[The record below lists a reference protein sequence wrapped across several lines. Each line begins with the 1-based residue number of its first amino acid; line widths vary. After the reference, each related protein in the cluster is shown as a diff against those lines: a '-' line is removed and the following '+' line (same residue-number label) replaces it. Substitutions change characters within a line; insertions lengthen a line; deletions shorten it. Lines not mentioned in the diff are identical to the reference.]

1 MPWDVSNKE
10 DRGGRL
16 LGLILSSGWL
26 VNLYRG
32 NVINYHTATA
42 ELLKRGKDKQSSKKV
57 GKVKDWEKEAHNVA
71 GDRNESRKRR
81 RMIVMLLEEYSK
93 IFEDQPQ
100 LIGVKI
106 LLILTLLSQASAEI
120 NWIVVHQVEQVPGTK
135 NHGLRMDLETI
146 QILVSHLSIAVA

>member
-1 MPWDVSNKE
+1 MPWDVNNKE

-32 NVINYHTATA
+32 NVINYHNSTI
-42 ELLKRGKDKQSSKKV
+42 ELLRRGKDKQGNKKISR
-57 GKVKDWEKEAHNVA
+57 VKDWEKEAHNVA
-71 GDRNESRKRR
+71 GDPNESRKRR

-100 LIGVKI
+100 LLGVKI

-120 NWIVVHQVEQVPGTK
+120 NWIVVHQVEQTPPKTK

-146 QILVSHLSIAVA
+146 QILVSYL